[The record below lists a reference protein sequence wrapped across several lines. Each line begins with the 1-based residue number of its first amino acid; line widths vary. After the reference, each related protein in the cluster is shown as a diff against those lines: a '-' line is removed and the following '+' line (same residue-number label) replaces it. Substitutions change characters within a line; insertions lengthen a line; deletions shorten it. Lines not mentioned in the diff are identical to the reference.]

1 MPAGT
6 ISRMNTTL
14 VQADLFE
21 PPAAPSNAQAASA
34 EVHCAALA
42 PDVRRAQGLTLTPH
56 WLIELMLDHA
66 AASGSFD
73 TIVDAGAGTG
83 RFTFAAAARFPK
95 ACVLAVEQN
104 AELVALLRTAIQ
116 HADLQGRVFVIE
128 GDFRTVHLELAGRVL
143 FVGNPP
149 YVRHH
154 DIGTQWKAWYR
165 DGMARRG
172 ISASQLAGLHA
183 HFMLRM
189 AALARPGDCWCLV
202 TAAEWLDNGYGSAL
216 RQLTTQ
222 PQGLGLQALWLAPP
236 EEPVF
241 ADALVSAVVFAG
253 TVGEDVRRVSFGRVA
268 GHRLT
273 ALRGLDSAA
282 VQASERWSE
291 LCQFEERP
299 PSSGTEI
306 GDLFKVTRGQV
317 TGLNAAWILPP
328 DAPADWQA
336 LGVAAVTRAREII
349 DGTVLAGD
357 AAKRVRRVID
367 LPSELD
373 QLAPHLRAAAD
384 QLVARARVLGAHSS
398 YVARQRAAW
407 FSVGMRA
414 PPAAFV
420 SYMGRRPPVFSPNP
434 HGLSYLNI
442 AHGLYPRVPVSLS
455 ELTRMLDH
463 LNVNT
468 ALFSGR
474 VYGGGLAKFE
484 PSDIA
489 RLRLPQAVWEPRL

>member
-1 MPAGT
+1 MTATP
-6 ISRMNTTL
+6 
-14 VQADLFE
+14 VQADLFA
-21 PPAAPSNAQAASA
+21 PPTVGLHAPAANA
-34 EVHCAALA
+34 ELHCAGLA
-42 PDVRRAQGLTLTPH
+42 PEARRAQGITLTPH

-95 ACVLAVEQN
+95 ASVLAVEQN
-104 AELVALLRTAIQ
+104 PELAAMLREAIQ
-116 HADLQGRVFVIE
+116 RADLQGRVFVIE
-128 GDFRTVHLELAGRVL
+128 GDFRTTHLELAGRIL
-143 FVGNPP
+143 FIGNPP

-154 DIGTQWKAWYR
+154 DIGAQWKAWYR
-165 DGMARRG
+165 DGMAQRG
-172 ISASQLAGLHA
+172 IAASQLAGLHA
-183 HFMLRM
+183 HFMLRT
-189 AALARPGDCWCLV
+189 AALARPGDSWCLV

-222 PQGLGLQALWLAPP
+222 PHGLGLQALWLAPP
-236 EEPVF
+236 GEPVF
-241 ADALVSAVVFAG
+241 VDALVSAAVFAG
-253 TVGEDVRRVSFGRVA
+253 TVGVDAPGVSFGRVA
-268 GHRLT
+268 GRRMT
-273 ALRGLDSAA
+273 PLRQLDSAA
-282 VQASERWSE
+282 VRASVRWSE
-291 LCQFEERP
+291 LCQFDERP
-299 PSSGTEI
+299 PSSGVEV
-306 GDLFKVTRGQV
+306 GELFKVTRGQV

-328 DAPADWQA
+328 DAPSPWQA

-349 DGTVLAGD
+349 DGTVSASD
-357 AAKRVRRVID
+357 AASRVRRVID
-367 LPSELD
+367 LPSDLD

-384 QLVARARVLGAHSS
+384 QLVARARALGAHNS

-420 SYMGRRPPVFSPNP
+420 SYMGRRPPVFRANP
-434 HGLSYLNI
+434 QGLSYLNI
-442 AHGLYPRVPVSLS
+442 AHGLYPRVPVTPS
-455 ELTRMLDH
+455 ELSRLLDH
-463 LNVNT
+463 LNANT

-489 RLRLPQAVWEPRL
+489 RLRLPQAVWEPRP